1 LSDYRKRRREAA
13 DFNESGKNSAVPS
26 GANTPR
32 DGASTPLPVKKK
44 TKKASAKAK
53 LSFGVD
59 DEEDESAPASAVRTP
74 RSHSQT
80 PDIREEEEGDDGAVV
95 LPKKKLGARAGI
107 AFVPKARTKAALQQE
122 AEKTE
127 QLRKE
132 FIATREAVKKTE
144 IIIPFVFYDGAITPG
159 GKVKVKKGDH
169 VWLFLDKARKMG
181 AELGVGGERASS
193 NWARVSVDDLMMVR
207 DEIILPHHYEFYYFA
222 ANKTQGYNGPLVTY
236 SADRTAGT
244 PADADEEEEEV
255 DAATYDPL
263 ARKQKTKEASTS
275 LVPDD
280 QLEGF
285 YDDPTP
291 TKLVDRRWYERH
303 RHIYPASVWQE
314 FDPTKDYSSAKRTDA
329 QGNAFFLS

>member
-1 LSDYRKRRREAA
+1 MGRCTAGSW
-13 DFNESGKNSAVPS
+13 
-26 GANTPR
+26 
-32 DGASTPLPVKKK
+32 
-44 TKKASAKAK
+44 
-53 LSFGVD
+53 
-59 DEEDESAPASAVRTP
+59 
-74 RSHSQT
+74 RSS
-80 PDIREEEEGDDGAVV
+80 RGGD
-95 LPKKKLGARAGI
+95 
-107 AFVPKARTKAALQQE
+107 Q
-122 AEKTE
+122 
-127 QLRKE
+127 
-132 FIATREAVKKTE
+132 
-144 IIIPFVFYDGAITPG
+144 
-159 GKVKVKKGDH
+159 
-169 VWLFLDKARKMG
+169 G

-207 DEIILPHHYEFYYFA
+207 DEIILPHVGSYGLCTGRSDLLTADQHYEFYYFA